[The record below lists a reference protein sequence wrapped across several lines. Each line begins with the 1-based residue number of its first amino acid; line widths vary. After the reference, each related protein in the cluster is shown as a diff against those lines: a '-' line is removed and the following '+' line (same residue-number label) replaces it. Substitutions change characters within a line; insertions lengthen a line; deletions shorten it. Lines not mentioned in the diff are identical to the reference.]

1 MIYGAILASGKGTR
15 IKDGIIL
22 PKQFRELGDMP
33 IIIHTLKRM
42 LKINKFDKIYIAVSE
57 EYLQYTES
65 LIKKYLDPSLSKK
78 INIICGGKERIDTIE
93 NTINSIKK
101 DNGVGETDIIVIH
114 DAVRPFVTEKILNDS
129 IEAAKKY
136 GAVVA
141 AEPVSDTLLISK
153 EGHIVD
159 EIPQRS
165 LYYKGQSPDSF
176 NLKIFIDLLSKITP
190 EDRVKITGTSQV
202 CTMNNYPIH
211 MIPGD
216 EINFKITT
224 SSDIIMAKNI
234 IKGEDYHD

>member
-15 IKDGIIL
+15 IKDGIVL

-42 LKINKFDKIYIAVSE
+42 LKINKFDKIYISVSE
-57 EYLQYTES
+57 EYLEYMKD
-65 LIKKYLDPSLSKK
+65 LIKKHIDSTLSPN
-78 INIICGGKERIDTIE
+78 IVIICGGKERMDTID
-93 NTINSIKK
+93 NTINSITK
-101 DNGVGETDIIVIH
+101 DNGVGEDDVILIH

-136 GAVVA
+136 GAAVA

-153 EGHIVD
+153 EGLVVD

-176 NLKIFIDLLSKITP
+176 NLKLFIELLSKITP
-190 EDRVKITGTSQV
+190 ENRAKITGTSQI

-224 SSDIIMAKNI
+224 ASDIVMAKNI
-234 IKGEDYHD
+234 VKGEDYHD